1 MLKMERT
8 CNSLR
13 CNVVHNGELIGRM
26 EGVCLT
32 QWFIKN
38 RYSYKGSFSNFFAED
53 PDDCRLGIVVDIIF
67 SDKKLIIKEARI
79 EWINAFGTNGT
90 FQAAGIEYHE
100 G

>member
-13 CNVVHNGELIGRM
+13 CKVMYKSELIGRM

-38 RYSYKGSFSNFFAED
+38 KYKYKGSFSNFFTEN
-53 PDDCRLGIVVDIIF
+53 DDYCSPGIIVDIIF

-90 FQAAGIEYHE
+90 FQAAGIEYYE